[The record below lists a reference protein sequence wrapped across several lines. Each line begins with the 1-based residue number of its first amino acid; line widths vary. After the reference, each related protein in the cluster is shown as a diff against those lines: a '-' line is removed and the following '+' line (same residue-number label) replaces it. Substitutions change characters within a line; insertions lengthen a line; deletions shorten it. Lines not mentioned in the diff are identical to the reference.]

1 MYLIKQ
7 EKKRGRGRLKKPF
20 IPLWVNY
27 CWKKYS
33 QIQHSWAANK
43 KWSQSGAAPKCEFN
57 GLNKC
62 EEVCCWESVY
72 TQKTLPGWKTYT
84 TINNLHKHFKG
95 KKKLEEWSQ
104 RKANRPRE
112 TGNLFPDTWRR
123 EMRWRSG
130 LRFTEC
136 RRVWRNE
143 ARLNG
148 SQALHNNIHH
158 LQAFSALSHSAFQ
171 MMGLLFAISENVI
184 WFCNLVFYIF
194 YIIHVKS
201 FFF

>member
-7 EKKRGRGRLKKPF
+7 EKRRGRGKLKKPF
-20 IPLWVNY
+20 IPLWVKY
-27 CWKKYS
+27 CWEKYS
-33 QIQHSWAANK
+33 QIQNSWAANK

-62 EEVCCWESVY
+62 EEVCCWESVF

-104 RKANRPRE
+104 GKANRPRE
-112 TGNLFPDTWRR
+112 TGNLFPDIWRR

-130 LRFTEC
+130 LHFTDC

-143 ARLNG
+143 APSERQPSITQQYSPSWG
-148 SQALHNNIHH
+148 F
-158 LQAFSALSHSAFQ
+158 FSAQPFSVSDDGFTVCHF
-171 MMGLLFAISENVI
+171 
-184 WFCNLVFYIF
+184 WKCNLIP
-194 YIIHVKS
+194 
-201 FFF
+201 